1 MSTFSAGGSTPITR
15 IKNGDTL
22 YFRLDGNDNPL
33 FQAVDTESQTIK
45 PDWTVNENQPVI
57 TPVCTSALNNKVTL
71 SDFTW
76 YYNGTEITFRNDVES
91 GWTIST
97 NFDGKFQLNVEDGSL
112 KIVKNLADANNP
124 ASDTLRCDCTA
135 QMSGEKF
142 SVSKSVNVLIQPMS
156 AGAYTGFVTANPSN
170 LSPGASQ
177 CTLTCALYDA
187 GDKMASSTYTV
198 KWYKASDTNNAF
210 GESQTLTVGRKDVN
224 HLQLFICDFY
234 LASTGNKCATAGIC
248 ITDMADTFDVRHII
262 SDTLGASGSVTA
274 TAVVYKSNT
283 KDVYDISSKS
293 PTWKTGVYAADTTQS
308 GGNITTLI
316 EPQNAASINIS
327 AEALDKGGTT
337 QEHAYVYSE
346 VTWEETG
353 E

>member
-15 IKNGDTL
+15 IVNGDTL
-22 YFRLDGNDNPL
+22 YFRLDGNGNPL

-45 PDWTVNENQPVI
+45 PDWTVSTNQPVI
-57 TPVCTSALNNKVTL
+57 TPVCTSSLGNKVTL

-76 YYNGTEITFRNDVES
+76 YYNGTAIAFPDDAGT
-91 GWTIST
+91 GWTTST
-97 NFDGKFQLNVEDGSL
+97 NFEGKFQLNVEDGSL

-142 SVSKSVNVLIQPMS
+142 SVSKSVDVLIQPMS
-156 AGAYTGFVTANPSN
+156 AGAYMGFVTANPTN
-170 LSPGASQ
+170 LSSGVSQ
-177 CTLTCALYDA
+177 CTLTCVLYNA
-187 GDKMASSTYTV
+187 GDKMEAGAYTV
-198 KWYKASDTNNAF
+198 KWYKAGDMNNVL
-210 GESQTLTVGRKDVN
+210 GESYTLKVGRNDVN
-224 HLQLFICDFY
+224 HVQLFICDFC
-234 LASTGNKCATAGIC
+234 LASTNNKCATAGIL
-248 ITDMADTFDVRHII
+248 ITDMADTFEVKHTI
-262 SDTLGASGSVTA
+262 SDTLGESGSVTA
-274 TAVVYKSNT
+274 TAAVYKSKTNE
-283 KDVYDISSKS
+283 VYDITSKS
-293 PTWKTGVYAADTTQS
+293 PAWNTGVYAADVTQS

-346 VTWEETG
+346 VTWTETG

>member
-15 IKNGDTL
+15 IVNGDTL
-22 YFRLDGNDNPL
+22 YFRLDGNGNPL

-57 TPVCTSALNNKVTL
+57 TPACTSSLGNKVTL
-71 SDFTW
+71 SGFTW
-76 YYNGTEITFRNDVES
+76 YYNGGAIAFPNDVES
-91 GWTIST
+91 GWTTST
-97 NFDGKFQLNVEDGSL
+97 NFEGKFQLNVEDGSL

-156 AGAYTGFVTANPSN
+156 AGAYTGFVTATPTN
-170 LSPGASQ
+170 LSSAAKQ
-177 CTLTCALYDA
+177 CTLTCALYDVS
-187 GDKMASSTYTV
+187 GKMASGAYTV
-198 KWYKASDTNNAF
+198 KWYKANDMNNDL
-210 GESQTLTVGRKDVN
+210 GTSQTLTVSRDDVN
-224 HLQLFICDFY
+224 HVQLFICDFY
-234 LASTGNKCATAGIC
+234 LANTNNKCTTAGIL
-248 ITDMADTFDVRHII
+248 ITDMADTFEVKHSI
-262 SDTLGASGSVTA
+262 SDTLGESGSVTA
-274 TAVVYKSNT
+274 TAAVYKSKTNE
-283 KDVYDISSKS
+283 VYDISSKS
-293 PTWKTGVYAADTTQS
+293 PSWNTGVYAADVTQS

-327 AEALDKGGTT
+327 AEDLDKGGTT
-337 QEHAYVYSE
+337 QMHAYVYSE
-346 VTWEETG
+346 VTWTETG